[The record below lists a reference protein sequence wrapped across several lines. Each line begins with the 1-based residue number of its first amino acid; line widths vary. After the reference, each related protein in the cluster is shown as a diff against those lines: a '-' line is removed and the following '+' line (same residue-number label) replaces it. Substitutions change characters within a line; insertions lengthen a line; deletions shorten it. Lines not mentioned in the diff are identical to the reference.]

1 MKSRKIIIYLLLMT
15 ILWGCSVK
23 EESIT
28 YRVRQIDQPTGM
40 NIIEVHD
47 NISVNDDIVDVMYQ
61 LILYYNEATITFID
75 SGSLDPGESTNTG
88 IWAELE
94 DNSLYTLDEQFGA
107 ATYDQEQNTLK
118 ILMFYSITS
127 DDRTSKEIRKRQLKF
142 ELDTSH
148 PETIALELIDSGDRI

>member
-1 MKSRKIIIYLLLMT
+1 MT

-61 LILYYNEATITFID
+61 LILYYNEEDRYYIWSID
-75 SGSLDPGESTNTG
+75 YRAGFSS
-88 IWAELE
+88 A
-94 DNSLYTLDEQFGA
+94 
-107 ATYDQEQNTLK
+107 
-118 ILMFYSITS
+118 
-127 DDRTSKEIRKRQLKF
+127 RSKKAK
-142 ELDTSH
+142 SH
-148 PETIALELIDSGDRI
+148 SALFNFNIC